1 LNIQIGNNSSLL
13 YHDVKVHLHG
23 TGLSQSGKSKQIE
36 LITRQF
42 VRARKPY
49 IVVDPNGSLYRNLL
63 DWLAYTRP
71 SHTPILFDAAYG
83 ERIPGYNPFRMP
95 EEIRADYLMT
105 KTERMTAATIMAGG
119 SMGADGLRL
128 RKFMHAIMYVLLQQR
143 LPLSSADHFLN
154 WHSRQRQSIIDKI
167 DNEGIK
173 EVLTKLYSGTQKAF
187 ETYIESTENRLQLFL
202 HPHLRRIM
210 GVADNCIDLEEI
222 IENGQ
227 SLILNLQRSDRLS
240 GNTGRILGTLFIN
253 ELWELFS
260 KRKTPKEFYL
270 IIDECQ
276 LYFTPELGEMLEQ
289 ASKYGLHLMLF
300 HQTMEQI
307 PSTHKAAIQN
317 AQTKIEFQSK
327 DFQPQERRFMLTR
340 RNGMKYID
348 DVPLVKTYP
357 LKPSTVAKYEKQL
370 TKQYMTIEELD
381 KALSNGHK
389 TIHKKDELEDED
401 FYKRR

>member
-1 LNIQIGNNSSLL
+1 
-13 YHDVKVHLHG
+13 
-23 TGLSQSGKSKQIE
+23 
-36 LITRQF
+36 
-42 VRARKPY
+42 
-49 IVVDPNGSLYRNLL
+49 
-63 DWLAYTRP
+63 
-71 SHTPILFDAAYG
+71 
-83 ERIPGYNPFRMP
+83 
-95 EEIRADYLMT
+95 
-105 KTERMTAATIMAGG
+105 
-119 SMGADGLRL
+119 
-128 RKFMHAIMYVLLQQR
+128 MHAIMYVLLQQR

-317 AQTKIEFQSK
+317 AQTKIEFHSK